1 MHPCAGLYPGWKPHE
16 SARVDKLFDMN
27 EFFALWSHRYR
38 KATDIGRAYL
48 RFWGTWLWVHGLKL
62 VSPKRKV
69 IGILLAEHFGDIV
82 ACEPIAQYLRQQHPN
97 DRLYWIVRAPFRELV
112 DVHPDLDGVLVEP
125 NVLYS
130 CLLHDNRVFDH
141 LYFPY
146 LSTRVH
152 GYTGRRLIN
161 PVAER
166 LGINVFNYFQFGNI
180 LEVFSQCAELPAL
193 REAPKVYLQPRHVSR
208 VDALELPTAFVVVHC
223 HSNYTPKDWQ
233 VAHWNRLIREIFSE
247 TGLAVVEVGLKSTLT
262 APEQGYRN
270 LCGQLS
276 LLETAEVIRRAA
288 FFIGVDSG
296 PAHLANAVGTFGF
309 VLLGRLNNLTHY
321 LPYSGRYAVDEGVCL
336 IQGGEKPV
344 SELPYEAVWQPIR
357 STMHTQLRAEATP
370 SAPIS

>member
-1 MHPCAGLYPGWKPHE
+1 
-16 SARVDKLFDMN
+16 MN
-27 EFFALWSHRYR
+27 QFLALWTHRYR

-48 RFWGTWLWVHGLKL
+48 RFWGTWLWVRGLKL
-62 VSPKRKV
+62 VSPNRKV
-69 IGILLAEHFGDIV
+69 VGVLLAEHFGDIV
-82 ACEPIAQYLRQQHPN
+82 ACEPLVRYLREQHPS
-97 DRLYWIVRAPFRELV
+97 DRLYWIVREPFRELV
-112 DVHPDLDGVLVEP
+112 KTHPDLDGVITEP

-130 CLLHDNRVFDH
+130 CLVRDNSAFDH

-152 GYTGRRLIN
+152 AYTGRRLVN
-161 PVAER
+161 PTADR

-180 LEVFSQCAELPAL
+180 LRVFSQCAGLPPLNDAPRVYVQPEHVRRVDVLNLPA
-193 REAPKVYLQPRHVSR
+193 AY
-208 VDALELPTAFVVVHC
+208 AVVHC
-223 HSNYTPKDWQ
+223 HSNYAPKDWQ
-233 VAHWNRLIREIFSE
+233 IPHWNRLVRDISE
-247 TGLAVVEVGLKSTLT
+247 QTGLTVVEVGLKSTLT
-262 APEQGYRN
+262 PPERGYRD

-321 LPYSGRYAVDEGVCL
+321 LPYSGRYAEDKGVCV

-344 SELPYEAVWQPIR
+344 SELPYEAVWHPIR
-357 STMHTQLRAEATP
+357 STMRTRLQAAA
-370 SAPIS
+370 APVSNS